1 MPDLTWVL
9 SSAVLILAV
18 IALRAAFGRRM
29 RPGLRCALWALVLLR
44 LLVPVQ
50 LFPAPWGVSAK
61 LPERVAEREVYLLPV
76 ERAEHPASAV
86 VSSGPAGVALLED
99 LLDERT
105 QLTERND
112 ETWTFT
118 RYAEKRSVAEIL
130 QIVWLVGV
138 GVTAAV
144 FVGTNLRFAVRLRR
158 RRKPLAVDC
167 PLRVYAVE
175 GLASSCLF
183 GTAIYV
189 AAETAQDERRLR
201 HVLAHELSHRRHGD
215 PVWTLLRCVALALHW
230 YHPLVWW
237 AAALSRQDSELW
249 ADTGALRQLGEAE
262 REPYGA
268 TLIALSTGRSAKAAL
283 LCTATAMT
291 NGKRSLKERV
301 TMIAQRP
308 RMTAAVVAAVTLL
321 AALAAGC
328 AFAGAEAKPEA
339 DTEMNHDAEP
349 VQTSDDDLH
358 PTEQNDLDLE
368 AFDAALPR
376 YQYHGEDP
384 YLPAVCAWLV
394 GEWEQ
399 QGAFWQTAVTIP
411 SPLIVEVDDTDPQDI
426 RIWGNF
432 WCYSYQPRETTLF
445 CVSGGERPGL
455 LHLRTADQGYEVY
468 DAAFVRD
475 GTNYGPD
482 LLRIFGEARVLKL
495 NELDADAVR
504 GQFIA
509 DYVLGNR
516 LPFTQY
522 QDYGWDPVPIPGTPE
537 TPESAQF
544 VRFQDPAGWS
554 IDYDLREFSLN
565 QYSHLQTGLS
575 GVGDL
580 QGISILFE
588 LHPDTG
594 EAEVLSELA
603 EQMEQPE
610 QKATAIG
617 AEQTPATLL
626 RDGATRREV
635 IKDTYVLS
643 LPDGG
648 CLTVTVRNTYYNIPG
663 DQVVP
668 GADAV
673 LEKTLASFRLTEPAA
688 AESQSGNG
696 AALTEE
702 ALEGWR
708 EALSSFQ
715 MEDTGAVTSTPV
727 SCFFTSTYAD
737 PRDLDLA
744 QFLAYC
750 FPLEEPVEEEAEFE
764 SVVSGSFWEE
774 LVNSED
780 GSTRKRTLSDMPV
793 PVHRYRVSRINEL
806 LSQYAGITVDDLST
820 DWRHDGRTIYVP
832 EYDAFYNFTSDFGP
846 GVFEPRSGE
855 RSGDIVTLRGDHTVL
870 KLRVTDGG
878 YHILSH
884 LPIGAESTEDG

>member
-61 LPERVAEREVYLLPV
+61 LPERVAEQEVYLLPV

-158 RRKPLAVDC
+158 RRRPLAVDC

-189 AAETAQDERRLR
+189 AAETAQNERRLR

-268 TLIALSTGRSAKAAL
+268 TLIALSTGRSAKSAL

-328 AFAGAEAKPEA
+328 AFAGAEAKPEP
-339 DTEMNHDAEP
+339 DTEIQNTAEIT
-349 VQTSDDDLH
+349 QTSDDSLR
-358 PTEQNDLDLE
+358 PTEAELAE
-368 AFDAALPR
+368 
-376 YQYHGEDP
+376 YG
-384 YLPAVCAWLV
+384 
-394 GEWEQ
+394 
-399 QGAFWQTAVTIP
+399 I
-411 SPLIVEVDDTDPQDI
+411 
-426 RIWGNF
+426 
-432 WCYSYQPRETTLF
+432 
-445 CVSGGERPGL
+445 
-455 LHLRTADQGYEVY
+455 VY
-468 DAAFVRD
+468 DAASKTEVYND
-475 GTNYGPD
+475 PMD
-482 LLRIFGEARVLKL
+482 KLLL
-495 NELDADAVR
+495 
-504 GQFIA
+504 
-509 DYVLGNR
+509 YVLGAEGDCATAADEALYQAWNR
-516 LPFTQY
+516 ATDHDAPTETLSQAIQALSPERAAWVRAHIAALRESHAKPFYGLMGLDGWYEEY
-522 QDYGWDPVPIPGTPE
+522 QTAPHHTCRRYYVAMGDNRSIEIGCSFNFSIEDYVVDLDGDGVTELVCNCVYGGDGAQRLRVYRRNGDRIERGSIDAAKLDLGGWDNWGVNSTGERYDPE
-537 TPESAQF
+537 TGTITVEYASDSGGT
-544 VRFQDPAGWS
+544 VR
-554 IDYDLREFSLN
+554 
-565 QYSHLQTGLS
+565 TVGL
-575 GVGDL
+575 DAL
-580 QGISILFE
+580 AWE
-588 LHPDTG
+588 PY
-594 EAEVLSELA
+594 AELA
-603 EQMEQPE
+603 P
-610 QKATAIG
+610 
-617 AEQTPATLL
+617 
-626 RDGATRREV
+626 
-635 IKDTYVLS
+635 
-643 LPDGG
+643 
-648 CLTVTVRNTYYNIPG
+648 
-663 DQVVP
+663 
-668 GADAV
+668 
-673 LEKTLASFRLTEPAA
+673 
-688 AESQSGNG
+688 
-696 AALTEE
+696 LTEE

-708 EALSSFQ
+708 EALSTFQ
-715 MEDTGAVTSTPV
+715 MEDMGAVTSTPV

-764 SVVSGSFWEE
+764 TVVRGTLWEE